1 MVSGKVYA
9 TAAAP
14 DMSDH
19 GRSDAFKLRAVA
31 GTIKVQDGF
40 PTLTNH
46 TRRVALMKL
55 DSAIGDTQ
63 YRSR

>member
-1 MVSGKVYA
+1 
-9 TAAAP
+9 
-14 DMSDH
+14 MSDR
-19 GRSDAFKLRAVA
+19 GRPGAFKLRAVA
-31 GTIKVQDGF
+31 GAIKVQDGF

-46 TRRVALMKL
+46 MRGVALMKL